1 MKISTTRTVASSA
14 RCSVDIYPLSSKPLK
29 RVVAGLLDGIV
40 PARMPCVTSGKTTQ
54 GLNKPSCQSVSID
67 CLVGIIGARR
77 VEPAGGRKE
86 PGDGALIDP
95 EERLSGA
102 GQRHHLI
109 VVIVVGLAPR
119 SGGEEAVARAKS
131 STS

>member
-1 MKISTTRTVASSA
+1 MR
-14 RCSVDIYPLSSKPLK
+14 
-29 RVVAGLLDGIV
+29 
-40 PARMPCVTSGKTTQ
+40 
-54 GLNKPSCQSVSID
+54 
-67 CLVGIIGARR
+67 IIGARR

-102 GQRHHLI
+102 GWRHHLI
-109 VVIVVGLAPR
+109 VVDLAPR
-119 SGGEEAVARAKS
+119 NGGEEAVARAKS

>member
-1 MKISTTRTVASSA
+1 M
-14 RCSVDIYPLSSKPLK
+14 K
-29 RVVAGLLDGIV
+29 RVAAGLLDGIV
-40 PARMPCVTSGKTTQ
+40 PARVPWVTSGKTTQ
-54 GLNKPSCQSVSID
+54 GLKKPSCQSVSID

-102 GQRHHLI
+102 GWRHHL
-109 VVIVVGLAPR
+109 IVVGLAPR